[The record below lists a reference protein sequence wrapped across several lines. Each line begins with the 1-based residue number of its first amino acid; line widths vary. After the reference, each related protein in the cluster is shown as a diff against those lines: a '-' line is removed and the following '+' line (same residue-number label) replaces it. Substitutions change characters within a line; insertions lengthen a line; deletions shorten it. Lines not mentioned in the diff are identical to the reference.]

1 MIRLDRINLP
11 VFLIGAGIVH
21 LVGLAALLPML
32 ITLPG
37 PGGDIEPKA
46 VVVDVDIVPAAPP
59 SPKVEPEVDHT
70 SALPATPQTPDAPG
84 SAEPHQATPAPG
96 ENAAQPEPKDAAP
109 AAVANVSPEAAPSTD
124 EPAADAAAVKEKTKV
139 EGKGRK
145 PAKLTRTAPKKR
157 IVNSAKGKSVAR
169 RPARSKASSQPP
181 YKGPFSAL
189 FNAPVGAPANK
200 RK

>member
-1 MIRLDRINLP
+1 VIELKQINLP
-11 VFLIGAGIVH
+11 LFLIGAGVVH

-46 VVVDVDIVPAAPP
+46 VVVDVDIVPAAAP
-59 SPKVEPEVDHT
+59 SPEIAPKVDQT
-70 SALPATPQTPDAPG
+70 SALQTTVAPASVD
-84 SAEPHQATPAPG
+84 QAPAP
-96 ENAAQPEPKDAAP
+96 D
-109 AAVANVSPEAAPSTD
+109 AAVA
-124 EPAADAAAVKEKTKV
+124 KEKTKV
-139 EGKGRK
+139 ESEGKARK

-157 IVNSAKGKSVAR
+157 VVSTAKGKSGAR
-169 RPARSKASSQPP
+169 RPARPRASSQPP

-189 FNAPVGAPANK
+189 FNAPPGATANK